1 MIHGHKTYNDLVKKE
16 KKYKIT
22 NEKDRL
28 SIREVKIIH
37 TQYYVPNIYI

>member
-22 NEKDRL
+22 KEKYRL
-28 SIREVKIIH
+28 PIREVKIIH
-37 TQYYVPNIYI
+37 SH